1 MTTQMAPESMY
12 RSTEG
17 LGIWEH
23 RGKVASV
30 GIGHSPTARRWDGK
44 PETSVGALSIQALR
58 KAIADAGVPPE
69 EVDGLVLVPVTT
81 TGAYWPEDQP
91 VTHGC
96 GQRVQSHRRPVGW
109 DRTVERGV
117 DHQKHA

>member
-17 LGIWEH
+17 LGVWKH

-44 PETSVGALSIQALR
+44 PETSVGALSILALR
-58 KAIADAGVPPE
+58 KAIADAGVAPDQ
-69 EVDGLVLVPVTT
+69 VDGLVLVP
-81 TGAYWPEDQP
+81 GHDHGRLLASGSARA
-91 VTHGC
+91 HGC
-96 GQRVQSHRRPVGW
+96 GQRVQSNR
-109 DRTVERGV
+109 
-117 DHQKHA
+117 